1 MVNVGANSHLRLEH
15 YLDCL
20 IVEAGQRSDHVQ
32 NARKQVIAFVDVN
45 YRRKLYDRDAVLEYV
60 KELIDKYDLI
70 DDLKGL
76 RDDTGQTR

>member
-1 MVNVGANSHLRLEH
+1 
-15 YLDCL
+15 
-20 IVEAGQRSDHVQ
+20 
-32 NARKQVIAFVDVN
+32 VIAFVDVN